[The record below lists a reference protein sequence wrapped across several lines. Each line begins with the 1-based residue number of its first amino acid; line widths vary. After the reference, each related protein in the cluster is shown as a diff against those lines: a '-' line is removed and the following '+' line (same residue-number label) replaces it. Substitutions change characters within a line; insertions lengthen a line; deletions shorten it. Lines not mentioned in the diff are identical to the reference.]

1 MIKIPYSTSGCLALG
16 KLRIKTLILLFC
28 VLLSVAMIFPSRQAS
43 AATFEIL
50 TPQPGATIIARNAET
65 HLVIRQALAG
75 KSNIVRVRKSGSV
88 IKPVVLSEAD
98 KYEYVHFVLP
108 LDTGKN
114 SFSIEP
120 DGPHIELIY
129 NPVQTSVGL
138 NSALKQ
144 GAEPVSPAIVLY
156 PQTAGIAM
164 QLMETEALSPV
175 GLTKATSCDG
185 CHRNVADKGA
195 WRHSSTVNQQCLACH
210 QQSLEPLKIGFPT
223 EKVQEF
229 CFGCH
234 TGKKAWLS
242 RKFIHGPITIGGCTL
257 CHNPHGENN
266 RYQLF
271 EEGALTLCL
280 ACHGDKEGLV
290 AEKTEDRMPYVHGI
304 VAGGGCVSCHDPH
317 ATDQQFMLK
326 KPINELCSGCH
337 PGIASKTMGHPLP
350 NHPVSA
356 PRERLRPGRKLTCT
370 SCHDPHGAIH
380 PLMLIQSPLGGRL
393 CRECHGR

>member
-1 MIKIPYSTSGCLALG
+1 MIKIPDSTSGCLALR

-28 VLLSVAMIFPSRQAS
+28 GVLSVAMIFPSRQAS

-65 HLVIRQALAG
+65 HLVLRQALAG

-129 NPVQTSVGL
+129 KPVQTSVGL
-138 NSALKQ
+138 ISALKQ
-144 GAEPVSPAIVLY
+144 GADLFHQDSSLPANCRDCHALI
-156 PQTAGIAM
+156 
-164 QLMETEALSPV
+164 ETGAPSLV
-175 GLTKATSCDG
+175 GLAKATSCAG
-185 CHRNVADKGA
+185 CHRNVADKGV

-271 EEGALTLCL
+271 EEGALALCL

-304 VAGGGCVSCHDPH
+304 VVGGGCVSCHDPH

-337 PGIASKTMGHPLP
+337 PGIVSKTMGHPLP